1 MFNQIVN
8 YLLCVENQGIRKN
21 SCSEVNAILLRAYLR
36 DLSAIPMQTWR
47 APVWG
52 QRDNRIQAQPLCDF
66 GVCQK

>member
-8 YLLCVENQGIRKN
+8 YLLCIENQGIRKN
-21 SCSEVNAILLRAYLR
+21 SSSEVNAILLRAYLR
-36 DLSAIPMQTWR
+36 DLGAIPMQTWR

-52 QRDNRIQAQPLCDF
+52 QDRIQAQLLCDF

>member
-8 YLLCVENQGIRKN
+8 YLLCIENQGIRKN
-21 SCSEVNAILLRAYLR
+21 SRSEVNAILLRAYLR

-52 QRDNRIQAQPLCDF
+52 QRDNRIQVQLLCDF

>member
-8 YLLCVENQGIRKN
+8 YLLCIENQGIRKN

-47 APVWG
+47 APV
-52 QRDNRIQAQPLCDF
+52 
-66 GVCQK
+66 